1 MSAENIINIE
11 FWQVVSFFL
20 TFLGVCFGF
29 GKILFAQFKTA
40 LDDRLALLEKMQ
52 ASGAPSRWVAMV
64 EQVVQMDAEDQKRSL
79 GDSLPPGL
87 VLL

>member
-1 MSAENIINIE
+1 
-11 FWQVVSFFL
+11 
-20 TFLGVCFGF
+20 
-29 GKILFAQFKTA
+29 
-40 LDDRLALLEKMQ
+40 
-52 ASGAPSRWVAMV
+52 VAMV